1 MHMKAK
7 IQLGPSLLMK
17 AKIHLGLIVH
27 MKAPARYNWAFSS
40 SVCVKAEIQFGFVP
54 PESTPVVAQSGQT
67 LAHSGAAV
75 ARSQPGLPGWAIR
88 GVLSGP

>member
-1 MHMKAK
+1 
-7 IQLGPSLLMK
+7 
-17 AKIHLGLIVH
+17 

-54 PESTPVVAQSGQT
+54 PDSTPVLARSGQSP
-67 LAHSGAAV
+67 AHSGAAV

-88 GVLSGP
+88 GVLSGPLVQMKAEIQYGLYVGLH